1 MTALPAPVE
10 ARLLPAPEHPR
21 ATVDWWGMAWF
32 CATEATLFACLLAS
46 YFYLGVSNPRWP
58 PAGIPDP
65 KLQLPLVMTVL
76 LVSSSVVIHWGEKAL
91 TSGGRARFRAALA
104 VTMLLGLG
112 FLSLQALEYADK
124 LKHESPSGHAYT
136 ALFFATTGLHG
147 AHVAFGLLMW
157 AYVGLRELL
166 GHFDARHH
174 VAVKNVSLYWHTVDA
189 IWLAILAVLYLSPRL
204 Y

>member
-1 MTALPAPVE
+1 MTALPAPVQD
-10 ARLLPAPEHPR
+10 RLLPAAEHPR

-46 YFYLGVSNPRWP
+46 YFYLGVSNPQWP

-65 KLQLPLVMTVL
+65 KLQLPLVMTLL
-76 LVSSSVVIHWGEKAL
+76 LVSSSVVIHLGEKAL
-91 TSGGRARFRAALA
+91 KAGGHARFRAALA
-104 VTMLLGLG
+104 VTMLLGIG
-112 FLSLQALEYADK
+112 FLSLQAMEYLDK
-124 LKHESPSGHAYT
+124 LKHESPAEHAYV

-147 AHVAFGLLMW
+147 AHVAFGILTW
-157 AYVGLRELL
+157 GYIALRELR

-189 IWLAILAVLYLSPRL
+189 IWLAILLVLYISPRW